1 MSVRTNRILRLV
13 AVIILALVILVPGGC
28 VKRRRTENEQIVI
41 DRLRPFWGPLED
53 YKRQSFTY
61 PEHFFDLCTITGI
74 PRPINPYTNLPME
87 ELESKEFE
95 RNVSPGNIYYTRV
108 RDSDGQIINCQVVIF
123 GERGIITTYHHSSP
137 ASAL

>member
-1 MSVRTNRILRLV
+1 MHVRTNRILLLV
-13 AVIILALVILVPGGC
+13 GIILLILVILAQGGC
-28 VKRRRTENEQIVI
+28 VKRRRTGNEQLVI
-41 DRLRPFWGPLED
+41 ERLRPFWGPLED

-61 PEHFFDLCTITGI
+61 PEHFFDLCATTGI

-87 ELESKEFE
+87 ELESKDFD
-95 RNVSPGNIYYTRV
+95 RNVSPGNIFYARI
-108 RDSDGQIINCQVVIF
+108 RDADGQIINCQVVIF